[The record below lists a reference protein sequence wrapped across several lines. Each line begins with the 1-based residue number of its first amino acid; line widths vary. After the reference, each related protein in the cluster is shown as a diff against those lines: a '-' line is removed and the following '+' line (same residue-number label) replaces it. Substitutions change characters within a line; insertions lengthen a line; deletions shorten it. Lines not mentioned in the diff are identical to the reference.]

1 MPIHGS
7 MKVTSTIGWKKI
19 IYFIAFNTVIVLGGF
34 WLGTYYGV
42 STYGDFVSELQ
53 RKYDVMYKEMETF
66 TKVSDPKTIRKY
78 VAELNRILLD
88 INFLADAIESG
99 QLADEVITDIVKG
112 QEILKDLIKSLQ
124 DNYIRYDMTT
134 QRLIYNVSENGEAM
148 ADNLVLMDSLKQ
160 VRLKEL
166 AYSDTT
172 FRNIMNDLRQIKKD
186 VKLLQR
192 KKLFHQHQDTTKSA
206 GWIINILTKETE

>member
-7 MKVTSTIGWKKI
+7 MKVTSTLGWKKI
-19 IYFIAFNTVIVLGGF
+19 IYFIVFNTAIVLGGF

-53 RKYDVMYKEMETF
+53 HKYDVMYKEVETF

-78 VAELNRILLD
+78 VKELNRILLD

-99 QLADEVITDIVKG
+99 QLADEYITDIVKG
-112 QEILKDLIKSLQ
+112 QEILKDLTKSLQ
-124 DNYIRYDMTT
+124 DNHTRYDMTI
-134 QRLIYNVSENGEAM
+134 QRLIYGVSKNSEDVAN
-148 ADNLVLMDSLKQ
+148 NLDLVDSLKQ

-206 GWIINILTKETE
+206 GWIINILTKE

>member
-19 IYFIAFNTVIVLGGF
+19 IYFITFNTAIVLGGF

-53 RKYDVMYKEMETF
+53 HKYDVMYKEMETF

-99 QLADEVITDIVKG
+99 QLADEYITDIVKG

-206 GWIINILTKETE
+206 GWITNILTKATE

>member
-1 MPIHGS
+1 MPIYGS
-7 MKVTSTIGWKKI
+7 MKVTSTLGWKKI
-19 IYFIAFNTVIVLGGF
+19 IYFITFNIAIVLGGF

-53 RKYDVMYKEMETF
+53 YKYDVMYKEMETF

-112 QEILKDLIKSLQ
+112 QEILKDLTKSLQ
-124 DNYIRYDMTT
+124 DNHIRYDMTI
-134 QRLIYNVSENGEAM
+134 QRLIYNVSENSGDV
-148 ADNLVLMDSLKQ
+148 ADNLVLIDSLKQ

-192 KKLFHQHQDTTKSA
+192 KKLFHQHQDTTKST
-206 GWIINILTKETE
+206 GWIINILTKATK

>member
-7 MKVTSTIGWKKI
+7 MKVTSTLGWKKI
-19 IYFIAFNTVIVLGGF
+19 IYFIVFNTAIVLGGF

-53 RKYDVMYKEMETF
+53 HKYDVMYKEMETF

-78 VAELNRILLD
+78 VKELNRILLD

-99 QLADEVITDIVKG
+99 QLADEYITDIVKG
-112 QEILKDLIKSLQ
+112 QEKLKDITKSLQ
-124 DNYIRYDMTT
+124 DNHTRYDMTI
-134 QRLIYNVSENGEAM
+134 QRLIYGVSKNSEDVAN
-148 ADNLVLMDSLKQ
+148 NLDLVDSLKQ

-206 GWIINILTKETE
+206 GWITNILTKE

>member
-19 IYFIAFNTVIVLGGF
+19 IYFIAFNTAIVLGGF

-53 RKYDVMYKEMETF
+53 HKYDVMYKEMETF

-78 VAELNRILLD
+78 VKELNRILLD

-124 DNYIRYDMTT
+124 DNHIHHDMTI
-134 QRLIYNVSENGEAM
+134 QRLIHNGSKNSEDA
-148 ADNLVLMDSLKQ
+148 ADNLALMDSLKQ
-160 VRLKEL
+160 ARLKEL
-166 AYSDTT
+166 AYNDTT

-206 GWIINILTKETE
+206 GWITNILTKATE

>member
-1 MPIHGS
+1 MPIYGS
-7 MKVTSTIGWKKI
+7 MKVTSTLGWKKI
-19 IYFIAFNTVIVLGGF
+19 IYFIVFNTAIVLGGF

-53 RKYDVMYKEMETF
+53 HKYDVMYKEMETF

-124 DNYIRYDMTT
+124 DNHIRYDMTI
-134 QRLIYNVSENGEAM
+134 QRLIHNGSKNSGDV
-148 ADNLVLMDSLKQ
+148 ADNLVLIDSLKQ

-192 KKLFHQHQDTTKSA
+192 KKLFHQHQDTTKSV
-206 GWIINILTKETE
+206 GWITNILTKTTE

>member
-7 MKVTSTIGWKKI
+7 MKVTSTLGWKKI
-19 IYFIAFNTVIVLGGF
+19 IYFIVFNTAIVLGGF

-53 RKYDVMYKEMETF
+53 HKYDVMYKEVETF

-78 VAELNRILLD
+78 VKELNRILLD

-99 QLADEVITDIVKG
+99 QLADEYITDIVNG
-112 QEILKDLIKSLQ
+112 QEKLKELTKSLQ
-124 DNYIRYDMTT
+124 DNHTRYDMTI
-134 QRLIYNVSENGEAM
+134 QRLIYGVSKNSEDVAN
-148 ADNLVLMDSLKQ
+148 NLDLVDSLKQ

-206 GWIINILTKETE
+206 GWITNILTKE

>member
-7 MKVTSTIGWKKI
+7 MKVTSTFGWKKI
-19 IYFIAFNTVIVLGGF
+19 IYFIVFNTAIVLGGF

-53 RKYDVMYKEMETF
+53 HKYDVMYKEMETF

-78 VAELNRILLD
+78 VKELNRILLD

-99 QLADEVITDIVKG
+99 QLADEYITDIVKG
-112 QEILKDLIKSLQ
+112 QEILKDLTKSLQ
-124 DNYIRYDMTT
+124 DNHTRYDMTI
-134 QRLIYNVSENGEAM
+134 QRLIYGVSKNSEDVAN
-148 ADNLVLMDSLKQ
+148 NLDLVDSLKQ

-172 FRNIMNDLRQIKKD
+172 FRNITNDLRQIKKD

>member
-19 IYFIAFNTVIVLGGF
+19 IYFIAFNTAIVLGGF

-53 RKYDVMYKEMETF
+53 HKYDVMYKEMEIF

-78 VAELNRILLD
+78 VKELNRILLD

-99 QLADEVITDIVKG
+99 QLADEYITGIVKS
-112 QEILKDLIKSLQ
+112 QEKLEDLIKSLQ
-124 DNYIRYDMTT
+124 DDHTRYDMTI
-134 QRLIYNVSENGEAM
+134 QRLIYNVSKNSEDVAN
-148 ADNLVLMDSLKQ
+148 NLTSMDSLKQ

-206 GWIINILTKETE
+206 GWITNILTKE

>member
-1 MPIHGS
+1 
-7 MKVTSTIGWKKI
+7 
-19 IYFIAFNTVIVLGGF
+19 
-34 WLGTYYGV
+34 
-42 STYGDFVSELQ
+42 
-53 RKYDVMYKEMETF
+53 
-66 TKVSDPKTIRKY
+66 
-78 VAELNRILLD
+78 
-88 INFLADAIESG
+88 
-99 QLADEVITDIVKG
+99 
-112 QEILKDLIKSLQ
+112 
-124 DNYIRYDMTT
+124 MTT

-206 GWIINILTKETE
+206 GWITNILTKATE

>member
-7 MKVTSTIGWKKI
+7 MKVTSTLGWKKI
-19 IYFIAFNTVIVLGGF
+19 IYFIVFNTAIVLGGF

-206 GWIINILTKETE
+206 GWITNILTKATE

>member
-7 MKVTSTIGWKKI
+7 MKVTSTLGWKKI
-19 IYFIAFNTVIVLGGF
+19 IYFIVFNTAIVLGGF

-53 RKYDVMYKEMETF
+53 HKYDVMYKEMEIF

-78 VAELNRILLD
+78 VKELNRILLD

-124 DNYIRYDMTT
+124 DNHIRYDMTI
-134 QRLIYNVSENGEAM
+134 QRLIYNVSKNSEDVAN
-148 ADNLVLMDSLKQ
+148 NLTSMDSLKQ

-206 GWIINILTKETE
+206 GWITNILTKATE

>member
-1 MPIHGS
+1 
-7 MKVTSTIGWKKI
+7 
-19 IYFIAFNTVIVLGGF
+19 
-34 WLGTYYGV
+34 
-42 STYGDFVSELQ
+42 
-53 RKYDVMYKEMETF
+53 MYKEVETF

-78 VAELNRILLD
+78 VKELNRILLD

-206 GWIINILTKETE
+206 GWITNILTKE

>member
-1 MPIHGS
+1 MPIHGT
-7 MKVTSTIGWKKI
+7 MKVTSTLGWKKI
-19 IYFIAFNTVIVLGGF
+19 IYFITFNTAIVLGGF

-53 RKYDVMYKEMETF
+53 HKYDVMYKEMETF

-78 VAELNRILLD
+78 VKELNRILLD

-99 QLADEVITDIVKG
+99 QLADEYITDIVKG
-112 QEILKDLIKSLQ
+112 QEILKDLTKSLQ
-124 DNYIRYDMTT
+124 DNHTRYDMTI
-134 QRLIYNVSENGEAM
+134 QRLIYGVSKNSGDVAN
-148 ADNLVLMDSLKQ
+148 NLDLVDSLKQ

-172 FRNIMNDLRQIKKD
+172 FRNITNDLRQIKKD

-206 GWIINILTKETE
+206 GWIINILTKE

>member
-53 RKYDVMYKEMETF
+53 HKYDVMYKEMETF

-206 GWIINILTKETE
+206 GWITNILTKATE

>member
-7 MKVTSTIGWKKI
+7 MKVTSTLGWKKI
-19 IYFIAFNTVIVLGGF
+19 IYFIVFNTAIVLGGF

-53 RKYDVMYKEMETF
+53 HKYDVMYKEVETF

-78 VAELNRILLD
+78 VKELNRILLD

-99 QLADEVITDIVKG
+99 QLADEYITDIVKG
-112 QEILKDLIKSLQ
+112 QEILKDLTKSLQ
-124 DNYIRYDMTT
+124 DNHTRYDMTI
-134 QRLIYNVSENGEAM
+134 QRLIYGVSKNSEDVAN
-148 ADNLVLMDSLKQ
+148 NLDLVDSLKQ

-206 GWIINILTKETE
+206 GWITNILTKE

>member
-19 IYFIAFNTVIVLGGF
+19 IYFIAFNTAIVLGGF

-53 RKYDVMYKEMETF
+53 HKYDVMYKEMETF

-78 VAELNRILLD
+78 VKELNRILLD

-124 DNYIRYDMTT
+124 DNHIRYDMTI
-134 QRLIYNVSENGEAM
+134 QRLIYNVSKNSEDVAN
-148 ADNLVLMDSLKQ
+148 NLDFVDSLKQ

-192 KKLFHQHQDTTKSA
+192 KKLFHQHQDTTRST
-206 GWIINILTKETE
+206 GWITNILTKATE

>member
-1 MPIHGS
+1 MPIYGS
-7 MKVTSTIGWKKI
+7 MKVTSTLGWKKI
-19 IYFIAFNTVIVLGGF
+19 IYFIVFNTAIVLGGF

-53 RKYDVMYKEMETF
+53 HKYDVMYKEMETF

-78 VAELNRILLD
+78 VKELNRILLD

-99 QLADEVITDIVKG
+99 QLADEYITDIVKG
-112 QEILKDLIKSLQ
+112 QEILKDLTKSLQ
-124 DNYIRYDMTT
+124 DNHTRYDMTI
-134 QRLIYNVSENGEAM
+134 QRLIHNGSKNSEDV
-148 ADNLVLMDSLKQ
+148 ADNLALMDSLKQ

-206 GWIINILTKETE
+206 GWITNILTKE

>member
-19 IYFIAFNTVIVLGGF
+19 IYFIAFNTAIVLGGF

-192 KKLFHQHQDTTKSA
+192 KKLFHQHQDTTKSV
-206 GWIINILTKETE
+206 GWITNILTKATE

>member
-206 GWIINILTKETE
+206 GWITNILTKATE

>member
-7 MKVTSTIGWKKI
+7 MKVTSTLGWKKI
-19 IYFIAFNTVIVLGGF
+19 IYFIAFNTAIVLGGF

-53 RKYDVMYKEMETF
+53 HKYDVMYKEVETF

-78 VAELNRILLD
+78 VKELNRILLD

-99 QLADEVITDIVKG
+99 QLADEYITGIVKS
-112 QEILKDLIKSLQ
+112 QEKLEDLIKSLQ
-124 DNYIRYDMTT
+124 DDPTRYDMTI
-134 QRLIYNVSENGEAM
+134 QRLIYNVSKNSEDA
-148 ADNLVLMDSLKQ
+148 ADNLALMDSLKQ
-160 VRLKEL
+160 ARLKEL
-166 AYSDTT
+166 AYNDTT

-206 GWIINILTKETE
+206 GWITNILTKATE

>member
-7 MKVTSTIGWKKI
+7 MKVTSTLGWKKI
-19 IYFIAFNTVIVLGGF
+19 IYFIVFNTAIVLGGF

-53 RKYDVMYKEMETF
+53 HKYDVMYKEMETF

-78 VAELNRILLD
+78 VKELNRILLD

-99 QLADEVITDIVKG
+99 QLADEYITDIVKG
-112 QEILKDLIKSLQ
+112 QERLKDLTKSLQ
-124 DNYIRYDMTT
+124 DNHTRYDMTI
-134 QRLIYNVSENGEAM
+134 QRLIYGVSKNSEDVAN
-148 ADNLVLMDSLKQ
+148 NLDLVDSLKQ

-206 GWIINILTKETE
+206 GWITNILTKE

>member
-7 MKVTSTIGWKKI
+7 MKVTSTLGWKKI
-19 IYFIAFNTVIVLGGF
+19 IYFIVFNTAIVLGGF

-53 RKYDVMYKEMETF
+53 HKYDVMYKEMETF

-99 QLADEVITDIVKG
+99 QLADEYITDIVKG
-112 QEILKDLIKSLQ
+112 QEILKDLTKSLQ
-124 DNYIRYDMTT
+124 DNHTRYDMTI
-134 QRLIYNVSENGEAM
+134 QRLIYGVSKNSGDVV
-148 ADNLVLMDSLKQ
+148 DNLVLMDSLKQ
-160 VRLKEL
+160 ARLKEL